1 MPFET
6 CMTLSSLKWFT
17 LGLVAPEMS
26 IIDAVNPPNNA
37 PNFMKDIYIRNSFER
52 LVSQMYWFAFTFL
65 FNNPNLSQYWIK
77 MIKQKPTTLW
87 YFWLLFPFLLF
98 LLKWSQSTDQRS
110 CLICLEGLLRLI
122 GKLWSISSNQN
133 LSTWLP
139 ERIVGMPSL
148 MIITLAQDGISKHSH
163 TNPEAVRAHYSCF
176 MNTVYAK
183 PDKFS
188 ANTRETESH
197 LSFPLI
203 KVNGVIFCFFAS
215 SGSLN
220 VTVDIISSWPD
231 LRVQAVTCG
240 IPQLSV
246 TASDSGSLDLQGPPL
261 SLRWS
266 LTLSFSH
273 HVCNSAWHV
282 LSDLYCSVGGLEECK
297 EIFHSQVF
305 SSNIFSPKFCGKAMT
320 CCI

>member
-98 LLKWSQSTDQRS
+98 LLKWSQSPDQRS
-110 CLICLEGLLRLI
+110 GLICLKGLLRLI

-148 MIITLAQDGISKHSH
+148 MIITLAQAGISKHSH

-203 KVNGVIFCFFAS
+203 KVNGVIFCFFCKLWFLKCNCPYHEQLTRPAS
-215 SGSLN
+215 ASR
-220 VTVDIISSWPD
+220 D
-231 LRVQAVTCG
+231 LRYSSAVRHSIRQRLAWPPG
-240 IPQLSV
+240 SASVIEVVINAQLFTSC
-246 TASDSGSLDLQGPPL
+246 L
-261 SLRWS
+261 
-266 LTLSFSH
+266 
-273 HVCNSAWHV
+273 
-282 LSDLYCSVGGLEECK
+282 
-297 EIFHSQVF
+297 
-305 SSNIFSPKFCGKAMT
+305 
-320 CCI
+320 